1 MLYSGCVR
9 VPAAIPADSGTR
21 ASDDSWRST
30 IALDKRSAKSFI
42 RINDR
47 IRAREIRVID
57 ENGEQLGILPPFE
70 ALKIARER
78 GLDLVEVSPTAV
90 PPVCRIQDYGRFLYE
105 KEKSERAARKKQK
118 VITIKEV
125 KFSVTVDEH
134 DYQTKKNQAVRF
146 LAEGDKVKASL
157 RFRGRQMAHRELG
170 YNIINRLIQDIG
182 EAGIVEFMPRMEGTI
197 LHAILAPSKK
207 QEAPKPK
214 PAVPQQ
220 QAAPRPPAPP
230 GPVNFRLFDSQR
242 GRPLSGGFPALQSLY
257 DQSSRVCWPHASN
270 SLAGNPPRLRRSCAP
285 PAFLRCT
292 SCPWHRSVCNRPAL
306 PHQRRPAPH
315 QSHERAATVARR
327 KTGALYHHRLDRRR
341 RQSASL
347 DRSHPGW
354 CGEGSS
360 AHIFA
365 ARRQARRT

>member
-9 VPAAIPADSGTR
+9 GLFAVPDGPGTEAANPK
-21 ASDDSWRST
+21 WRST

-146 LAEGDKVKASL
+146 LTEGDKVKASL

-170 YNIINRLIQDIG
+170 YAIINRLIQDIG
-182 EAGIVEFMPRMEGTI
+182 EAGTVEFMPRMEGTI
-197 LHAILAPSKK
+197 LHAIVAPSKK
-207 QEAPKPK
+207 EASKPK
-214 PAVPQQ
+214 PAQQ
-220 QAAPRPPAPP
+220 APPAAPRPPM
-230 GPVNFRLFDSQR
+230 Q
-242 GRPLSGGFPALQSLY
+242 Q
-257 DQSSRVCWPHASN
+257 
-270 SLAGNPPRLRRSCAP
+270 
-285 PAFLRCT
+285 
-292 SCPWHRSVCNRPAL
+292 
-306 PHQRRPAPH
+306 
-315 QSHERAATVARR
+315 
-327 KTGALYHHRLDRRR
+327 
-341 RQSASL
+341 
-347 DRSHPGW
+347 
-354 CGEGSS
+354 
-360 AHIFA
+360 
-365 ARRQARRT
+365 QAR